1 LDDFSEYK
9 DTRLCIPNELFFGP
23 EHAVDLSEV
32 YQDKRKKNEKV
43 HPIIEILSRYK
54 FTVEE
59 NTPLEQEIALD
70 PELLGKVFE
79 NLLASYNE
87 DTRTTA
93 RKATG
98 SFYTPRE
105 VVSYMGDE
113 ALIAYFLGQ
122 LGDRKDQDELETRLR
137 QAFDASPSNFLNPL
151 SPEETD
157 AVIAAI
163 DRVKILD
170 PACGSGAF
178 PMGALHRLVDLL
190 TKLDPNNHRWKQKQL
205 ERAQYDRLLA
215 EQMQDDENRENALHD
230 VEARIK
236 DIEHSFNTQYH
247 ALDFARKLYLIENCI
262 FGVDIQPIACQ
273 IAKLRFFITLIV
285 DQKVDRKAE
294 NFSVRPLPNLE
305 TKIVVAD
312 TLTPIER
319 LEQH

>member
-1 LDDFSEYK
+1 
-9 DTRLCIPNELFFGP
+9 
-23 EHAVDLSEV
+23 
-32 YQDKRKKNEKV
+32 
-43 HPIIEILSRYK
+43 
-54 FTVEE
+54 
-59 NTPLEQEIALD
+59 
-70 PELLGKVFE
+70 
-79 NLLASYNE
+79 
-87 DTRTTA
+87 
-93 RKATG
+93 
-98 SFYTPRE
+98 
-105 VVSYMGDE
+105 
-113 ALIAYFLGQ
+113 
-122 LGDRKDQDELETRLR
+122 
-137 QAFDASPSNFLNPL
+137 
-151 SPEETD
+151 
-157 AVIAAI
+157 
-163 DRVKILD
+163 
-170 PACGSGAF
+170 
-178 PMGALHRLVDLL
+178 MGALHRLVDLL

>member
-1 LDDFSEYK
+1 
-9 DTRLCIPNELFFGP
+9 
-23 EHAVDLSEV
+23 
-32 YQDKRKKNEKV
+32 
-43 HPIIEILSRYK
+43 
-54 FTVEE
+54 
-59 NTPLEQEIALD
+59 
-70 PELLGKVFE
+70 VFD
-79 NLLASYNE
+79 S
-87 DTRTTA
+87 
-93 RKATG
+93 
-98 SFYTPRE
+98 
-105 VVSYMGDE
+105 
-113 ALIAYFLGQ
+113 
-122 LGDRKDQDELETRLR
+122 
-137 QAFDASPSNFLNPL
+137 SPANL

-157 AVIAAI
+157 ALIAAI
-163 DRVKILD
+163 DHVKILD

-190 TKLDPNNHRWKQKQL
+190 TKLDPNNHRWEQKQL

-230 VEARIK
+230 VEAWIR

-294 NFSVRPLPNLE
+294 NFGVRPLPNLE

-312 TLTPIER
+312 TLTPIELARAAPIRPLRQPDQNAAGKAGACSAR
-319 LEQH
+319 LLLCANA